1 MLMNAKKP
9 KQHSS
14 ISPASAVSVGLS
26 NKLDTESR
34 PQKEVGQE
42 MITRIPPPEMQAA
55 QQLLARIAVRIVT
68 QRRRDEK

>member
-1 MLMNAKKP
+1 MLMNAKKS

-34 PQKEVGQE
+34 PQKEIGQE
-42 MITRIPPPEMQAA
+42 MITRIPPARDRR
-55 QQLLARIAVRIVT
+55 QLNNS
-68 QRRRDEK
+68 